1 MMNLVLAQDS
11 STISGISGFLPII
24 LIIGIF
30 YLLIY
35 RPMRKRQK
43 GLEEM
48 VSNLKNGDKV
58 ITNGGVYGTV
68 SGIKDH
74 TIMLKIADQVK
85 IEVAKSAVSAMQS
98 PTESPTNT

>member
-1 MMNLVLAQDS
+1 MNLVLAQDS
-11 STISGISGFLPII
+11 GTVSGISGFLPII

-30 YLLIY
+30 YFLIY

-43 GLEEM
+43 GLEQM
-48 VSNLKNGDKV
+48 VAGLKNGDKV
-58 ITNGGVYGTV
+58 ITSGGVYGTV
-68 SGIKDH
+68 AGIKDH

-98 PTESPTNT
+98 PVEDPAKD

>member
-1 MMNLVLAQDS
+1 M
-11 STISGISGFLPII
+11 
-24 LIIGIF
+24 
-30 YLLIY
+30 
-35 RPMRKRQK
+35 
-43 GLEEM
+43 
-48 VSNLKNGDKV
+48 KNGDKV

-98 PTESPTNT
+98 PTEGPANT